1 MGGLLQREIAMRLA
15 VGTGKSASEQLKR
28 LSATLEEDRS
38 LRTLST
44 ALESELENERN
55 AANH

>member
-1 MGGLLQREIAMRLA
+1 MRLA